1 MRGLRVDTSDCST
14 VFLMMSG
21 AFFWAMAVAVV
32 ILYLMIVLLGAM
44 RRSRNRSY
52 YRESLLRKRD
62 LDRFDD
68 SERLRD
74 E

>member
-1 MRGLRVDTSDCST
+1 
-14 VFLMMSG
+14 MMNG

-32 ILYLMIVLLGAM
+32 ILYLMIVVLGTI

-52 YRESLLRKRD
+52 YRDSLLRKRD
-62 LDRFDD
+62 LDRFDH
-68 SERLRD
+68 SERSRD